1 MAARPRVAVVLGA
14 GGSVGHAFH
23 GGVLAALQDVTGF
36 DARDADL
43 LVGTSAG
50 SIIATLLAAGVS
62 GTDLAAPSL
71 DRPRS
76 PEGDRLLRRAMSA
89 STRSPAQERTG
100 WGRGPASPHLLVR
113 QLARPWR
120 ARPGVLAAAA
130 LPRGGIPHDHVAAH
144 VPALFGDD
152 WPDRVWIPAL
162 RLEDGAR
169 VVFGRDDVA
178 GAGLADAVAAS
189 CAIPGWFRPVVVDG
203 RHHVD
208 GGAHSPTNLDV
219 VAGGGFD
226 VVVVSSPMSVGRRRR
241 WGPDVLPRLA
251 WGAML
256 AAERSVVEADGAVV
270 LPLVPGPADQ
280 RAMGLQPLD
289 TGRRH
294 VVARQAYDTAVDR
307 LRSGRARKLL
317 TAAARR

>member
-1 MAARPRVAVVLGA
+1 MAAHPRVAVVLGA

-50 SIIATLLAAGVS
+50 SIIATLVAGGVS
-62 GTDLAAPSL
+62 GPDLAAPSL
-71 DRPRS
+71 DRPRT
-76 PEGDRLLRRAMSA
+76 PEGDRLIRRALA
-89 STRSPAQERTG
+89 SGRRSPAHEDAG
-100 WGRGPASPHLLVR
+100 WGRGPASPRLLLQ

-130 LPRGGIPHDHVAAH
+130 LPRGGIAHDHVAGH
-144 VPALFGDD
+144 VPVLFGDD
-152 WPDRVWIPAL
+152 WPAGVWIPAL

-169 VVFGRDDVA
+169 VVFGRDDVP
-178 GAGLADAVAAS
+178 GAGLADAVTAS

-203 RHHVD
+203 QHYVD

-226 VVVVSSPMSVGRRRR
+226 VVVVSSPMSVGRQRR

-256 AAERSVVEADGAVV
+256 ASERSTVEAEGAVV
-270 LPLVPGPADQ
+270 VPLVPGPDDQ

-294 VVARQAYDTAVDR
+294 AVTRQAYETATAR
-307 LRSGRARKLL
+307 LRSGRAHELL
-317 TAAARR
+317 SAAARR